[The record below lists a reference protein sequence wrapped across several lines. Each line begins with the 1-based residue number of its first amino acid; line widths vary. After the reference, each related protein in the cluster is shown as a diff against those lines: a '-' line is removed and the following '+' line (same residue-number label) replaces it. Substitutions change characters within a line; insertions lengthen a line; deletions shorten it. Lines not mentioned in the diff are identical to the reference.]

1 MGPERGGAWR
11 PRRWCGNI
19 RRVRVEDI
27 FARVLGLEADSLSDD
42 STPAN
47 TAGWDSLNALKL
59 VAALESGL
67 NVRLS
72 MREIVRMNSLREV
85 KVVLRSKGVDV

>member
-1 MGPERGGAWR
+1 MASPEVVWQH
-11 PRRWCGNI
+11 P
-19 RRVRVEDI
+19 RVRVEDI
-27 FARVLGLEADSLSDD
+27 FARVLGLEAESLSDD

-85 KVVLRSKGVDV
+85 KAVLRSKGVDV

>member
-1 MGPERGGAWR
+1 MASPEVVWQH
-11 PRRWCGNI
+11 P
-19 RRVRVEDI
+19 RVRVEDI

-85 KVVLRSKGVDV
+85 KAVLRSKGVDV

>member
-1 MGPERGGAWR
+1 MASPKTVWQHPG
-11 PRRWCGNI
+11 
-19 RRVRVEDI
+19 VRVEDI
-27 FARVLGLEADSLSDD
+27 FARVLGLEADTLSDD

-47 TAGWDSLNALKL
+47 TPGWDSLNALKL

>member
-1 MGPERGGAWR
+1 MASPEVVWQH
-11 PRRWCGNI
+11 P
-19 RRVRVEDI
+19 RVRVEDI
-27 FARVLGLEADSLSDD
+27 FARVLGLEADSLSDE

-85 KVVLRSKGVDV
+85 KAVLRSKGVDV

>member
-1 MGPERGGAWR
+1 MASPEAVWQH
-11 PRRWCGNI
+11 PP
-19 RRVRVEDI
+19 VRVEDI
-27 FARVLGLEADSLSDD
+27 FARVLGLDADSLSDD

-85 KVVLRSKGVDV
+85 KAVLRSKGVDV